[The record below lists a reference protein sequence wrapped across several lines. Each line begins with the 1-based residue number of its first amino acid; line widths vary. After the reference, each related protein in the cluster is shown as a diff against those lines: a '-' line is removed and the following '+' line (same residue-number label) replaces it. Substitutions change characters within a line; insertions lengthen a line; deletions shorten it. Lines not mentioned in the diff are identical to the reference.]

1 MSEPQAKGA
10 GVPPGKGWPR
20 AAGLLGVVFATSVVR
35 PSVLVAIPLVMLL
48 ARNGLRSLKVAV
60 AAAVAT
66 AIVAGGERDGVW
78 YAERA
83 WTVLVGGVFLALTML
98 APGWT
103 VSGRALASVLAA
115 VVVSGGVLALRTD
128 AWASLDAAISDGVR
142 AGVDT
147 TILALSSLRGEDA
160 LAPALTETLYEVAD
174 AQAAVFPALVC
185 LGSMAALGVAW
196 WARTRLV
203 GEGDQG
209 LGPLAEFRFNDHLVW
224 LFVAGLLLLVVQG
237 GGAPA
242 RLGSNAVVFMG
253 ALYALRGAAVFMFVS
268 GGISLL
274 GFVTLVVGLVLAAPI
289 LMAMAMVIGIGDTW
303 LDIRSRIRATA
314 A

>member
-1 MSEPQAKGA
+1 
-10 GVPPGKGWPR
+10 
-20 AAGLLGVVFATSVVR
+20 VVFATSVVR

-83 WTVLVGGVFLALTML
+83 WTVLVGGAFLALTML

-115 VVVSGGVLALRTD
+115 VVVSGGVLALRAD